1 MKEYAK
7 QHCSTLLINP
17 SPNLTN
23 YWQTID
29 LNVGRLV
36 RGTAYGYI
44 EAAMDTALEAGIVK
58 WSAPKKREECVKAVA
73 AALVEWRKPERQRVL
88 QTSCD
93 HSWLSASVSGLVPPE
108 RTIAGAG
115 PFNLSLATNGKVPLR
130 FPDNFAASVMDTTHH
145 LHADIVQFDPFA
157 VAYRRRRRTV
167 AAPIAG
173 RDANH
178 VRAPVMAIDS
188 DADVEEVSEEESND
202 MDLAFPEDEDEDC
215 VVDLEMEEEG
225 MAEAEVAQSLVR
237 CCLEGCVCE
246 LDARAGRCGCK
257 AKFGGVCLESCGC
270 RNCGLGEK
278 KSLAAWRAE
287 VAAKPSIMIPV
298 DTAVRLSKG
307 EELLVVAVL
316 DHEIDD
322 DKKGVQFH
330 VEWVDGDTT
339 WERLE
344 QMTDIDNNDSAIVND
359 RVLAY
364 ATALKLDM
372 ALYLRVLVE
381 EREASESFQLTENQH
396 NKRRRRKEV
405 DGVWRGDK

>member
-1 MKEYAK
+1 M
-7 QHCSTLLINP
+7 LINP

-58 WSAPKKREECVKAVA
+58 WSARKKREECVKAVA
-73 AALVEWRKPERQRVL
+73 AALFEWREPERLRVL
-88 QTSCD
+88 RTACD
-93 HSWLSASVSGLVPPE
+93 HTWLSASVSGLVPPE

-130 FPDNFAASVMDTTHH
+130 FPPNFAASVMDTTHH
-145 LHADIVQFDPFA
+145 LHADMVQFDPFA
-157 VAYRRRRRTV
+157 VAHRRRRTV
-167 AAPIAG
+167 AAPTAV
-173 RDANH
+173 RVAN
-178 VRAPVMAIDS
+178 RARSPVMAIDP

-202 MDLAFPEDEDEDC
+202 VDLAFPEDEEEDC
-215 VVDLEMEEEG
+215 VVDLEVEEEG

-257 AKFGGVCLESCGC
+257 AKFGGVCLESCSC
-270 RNCGLGEK
+270 RNCGLGKK
-278 KSLAAWRAE
+278 KSLVAWRAE
-287 VAAKPSIMIPV
+287 VAAKPSNMIAI
-298 DTAVRLSKG
+298 DTAVRLNEG

-316 DHEIDD
+316 EHEIDD

-330 VEWVDGDTT
+330 VEWADGDTT

-344 QMTDIDNNDSAIVND
+344 QMTDIDDNDSAIVND

-364 ATALKLDM
+364 ASALKLDL
-372 ALYLRVLVE
+372 AFYLRVLVE
-381 EREASESFQLTENQH
+381 EEREASESIQRMENQH
-396 NKRRRRKEV
+396 SKRRRNEI
-405 DGVWRGDK
+405 DDVWRGDK